1 MSRLRGCWLDNWKQ
15 WGNPVLS
22 LLMEPIVVPYETLN
36 EFLDSGGWVTR
47 WLLFACCVLIT
58 VVLERAWFLLK
69 VYPRLRAEALAEWGG
84 RVDRHSW
91 AAQRIR
97 LALISQLRAA
107 LESGLPVIRVMVPM
121 APLLGLLGTVMGM
134 LQVFDA
140 MAFTRGGDTR
150 AMADGISHAMVATMA
165 GLVVSVIGLFFGNI
179 FTSRVQRETER
190 LNDLIP
196 PA

>member
-1 MSRLRGCWLDNWKQ
+1 M
-15 WGNPVLS
+15 LS

-140 MAFTRGGDTR
+140 MAFTRGGDTQIAR
-150 AMADGISHAMVATMA
+150 ASFSELA
-165 GLVVSVIGLFFGNI
+165 VSCASARKLARPAPVNL
-179 FTSRVQRETER
+179 SR
-190 LNDLIP
+190 
-196 PA
+196 

>member
-1 MSRLRGCWLDNWKQ
+1 MSRLPDCWLGSLKQ
-15 WGNPVLS
+15 RGNPVLS
-22 LLMEPIVVPYETLN
+22 LLLEPILAPYQTLN

-47 WLLFACCVLIT
+47 WILLACCVLIA

-69 VYPRLRAEALAEWGG
+69 VYPKLRGEALADWHG
-84 RVDRHSW
+84 RVDRRSW

-97 LALISQLRAA
+97 IALISQLRAA

-121 APLLGLLGTVMGM
+121 APLLGLLGTVIGM

-165 GLVVSVIGLFFGNI
+165 GLVVSVIGLFFGNL
-179 FTSRVQRETER
+179 FTSRVRSETER

>member
-1 MSRLRGCWLDNWKQ
+1 MSKLPGCWPENWKR

-22 LLMEPIVVPYETLN
+22 LVLEPILVPYQTLN
-36 EFLDSGGWVTR
+36 DFLDSGGWVTR
-47 WLLFACCVLIT
+47 WILLACSVLIA
-58 VVLERAWFLLK
+58 VALERAWFLLR
-69 VYPRLRAEALAEWGG
+69 VYPRLRAEALAEWRARG
-84 RVDRHSW
+84 DHHSW
-91 AAQRIR
+91 ASQRIR

-121 APLLGLLGTVMGM
+121 APLLGLLGTVIGM

-140 MAFTRGGDTR
+140 MALTRGGDTR

-165 GLVVSVIGLFFGNI
+165 GLVFSVIGLFFGNL
-179 FTSRVQRETER
+179 FTSRVESETER

-196 PA
+196 PV